1 MRLFRNELK
10 KARESPLFRN
20 ASWLLVGQGSGVVLQ
35 AVYFVVLARLLGP
48 TEYGVFIGAFAF
60 TSVVAS
66 YSTLGTGTVLL
77 RYVSLN
83 RSEFAVYWGNLLLV
97 TGLLGFL
104 LTCGLHRFAAK
115 VLNPASASLVL
126 LAAIASC
133 VCAQLTVET
142 SRVFQTFERMRIAA
156 ILSLLTNVMRTVAVV
171 GMLLVLHHASARQ
184 WAVASTTVSAIGAL
198 AAITIVT
205 VRFGAPRFRPKL
217 LFKRGAEGFGYS
229 FATSAAC
236 VYNDV
241 DKAMLSH
248 FNMNAANGIYTMA
261 YRIVDIASLPIIA
274 VRDAVMPRLFQHGHA
289 GVDGSSKLVRRLLLR
304 SVLIS
309 LLASACMF
317 FCAPLIPRIISHGFS
332 ESVTALRWLCLI
344 PVFRSV
350 HQITGSALTGAGL
363 QNYRTTAQ
371 LIVAALNFALNL
383 YLIPHFGWEGAAW
396 SSLGSDAG
404 LGALNWGAL
413 HLIRRQQ
420 RNCPQVSIAA

>member
-1 MRLFRNELK
+1 MTAFRNELRK
-10 KARESPLFRN
+10 TRESPLFRN

-60 TSVVAS
+60 TGVVAS

-77 RYVSLN
+77 RYVSLD
-83 RSEFAVYWGNLLLV
+83 RKEFAVYWGNLLLV

-104 LTCGLHRFAAK
+104 LTCGLHLLAAR
-115 VLNPASASLVL
+115 VLSPASASLVL

-156 ILSLLTNVMRTVAVV
+156 ILSLLTNVMRTAAVA

-198 AAITIVT
+198 VAIAIVT

-217 LFKRGAEGFGYS
+217 FFERGAEGFGYS
-229 FATSAAC
+229 FATSASC

-241 DKAMLSH
+241 DKAMLCH
-248 FNMNAANGIYTMA
+248 YDMNAANGIYTMA
-261 YRIVDIASLPIIA
+261 YRIVDIASIPIIA
-274 VRDAVMPRLFQHGHA
+274 IRDAVMPRLFQHGRA

-304 SVLIS
+304 SVLIG

-317 FCAPLIPRIISHGFS
+317 CCAPLIPRIMGHGFS

-350 HQITGSALTGAGL
+350 HQITGSVLTGAGL

-371 LIVAALNFALNL
+371 LIVAAFNFTLNL

-396 SSLGSDAG
+396 SSLASDGG

-413 HLIRRQQ
+413 HLIGRQQ
-420 RNCPQVSIAA
+420 RNCPQVPVAA